1 MLPSIPP
8 ARFAMPIVLSLPTN
22 IATLSEED
30 ATTPA
35 VPPVSLGNEGDR
47 VVATKEEATVAA
59 MSSLVCGNDTYTK
72 FS

>member
-8 ARFAMPIVLSLPTN
+8 AKFAMPIVLSLPTN
-22 IATLSEED
+22 IATLNEED

-35 VPPVSLGNEGDR
+35 VPPVSNEGDR